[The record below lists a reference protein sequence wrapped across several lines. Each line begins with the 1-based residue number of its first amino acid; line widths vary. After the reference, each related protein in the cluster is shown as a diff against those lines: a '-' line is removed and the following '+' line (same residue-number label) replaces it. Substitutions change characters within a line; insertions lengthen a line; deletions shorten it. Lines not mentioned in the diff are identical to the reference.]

1 MKYSKSQINRME
13 EMLDAK
19 EKRAYIQKKIIEKY
33 KMPLI
38 SFMLNIPGEDKNSQ
52 EAVEF
57 HKKYIEVIKNTLYE
71 NNIQIIFEEYFNKKT
86 GMEFYAVVKTDA
98 TELKKLM
105 VKIEENTKAGRLLD
119 IDIFNESGIQISRSD
134 LNLPERKCIICDKDA
149 KICMRESNHN
159 LIELKNRVIY
169 LMRC

>member
-1 MKYSKSQINRME
+1 
-13 EMLDAK
+13 
-19 EKRAYIQKKIIEKY
+19 
-33 KMPLI
+33 
-38 SFMLNIPGEDKNSQ
+38 
-52 EAVEF
+52 
-57 HKKYIEVIKNTLYE
+57 
-71 NNIQIIFEEYFNKKT
+71 
-86 GMEFYAVVKTDA
+86 MEFYAVVKTDA